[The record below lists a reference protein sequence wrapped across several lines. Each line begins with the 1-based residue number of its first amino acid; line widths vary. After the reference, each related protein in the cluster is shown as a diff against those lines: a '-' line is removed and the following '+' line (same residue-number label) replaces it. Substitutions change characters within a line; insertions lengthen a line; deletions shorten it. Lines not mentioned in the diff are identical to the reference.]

1 MTQPTLLDQ
10 DRPLSELGEALAGL
24 RLRDAQ
30 HLLTMRRSLGEHGQ
44 LTPLCAFERDGGLQ
58 VIDGFKRLVAARDLG
73 WSTVRVR
80 VLEVD
85 VAEATARIS
94 ELHGGRALTELEEGW
109 IVRALHRDH
118 HRSLGAIASA
128 LSRDKSWVWRRLML
142 VEGLC
147 PDVQA
152 NVRLGLIAP
161 RAALVVAALPRGND
175 QTTASQLVIRRG
187 LTVRQTELLV
197 YEWLDA
203 PSEKRASVFA
213 RWSSSGPPARG
224 ANGLKKT
231 HRQRGAA
238 ESMVVAIT
246 TLRRAA
252 GILHGLL
259 GATPLCALEPGSA
272 ELLRGS
278 LRELRLVIAALARV
292 IADAAGSDDA
302 KWEVVA

>member
-1 MTQPTLLDQ
+1 MTQPSLLDQ
-10 DRPLSELGEALAGL
+10 DRPLSDLGEALAGL

-30 HLLTMRRSLGEHGQ
+30 HLLAMRRSLGEHGQ
-44 LTPLCAFERDGGLQ
+44 LTPLCAFEREGGLE
-58 VIDGFKRLVAARDLG
+58 VIDGFKRLVAARELG
-73 WSTVRVR
+73 WSMVRVQ
-80 VLEVD
+80 VLDVD
-85 VAEATARIS
+85 AAEATARIS

-118 HRSLGAIASA
+118 NRSLGAIASA

-147 PDVQA
+147 LDVQA
-152 NVRLGLIAP
+152 DVRLGLIAP

-175 QTTASQLVIRRG
+175 QTAASQLVIRRG

-197 YEWLDA
+197 DEWLDA
-203 PSEKRASVFA
+203 PSEIRASVLA

-231 HRQRGAA
+231 HRLRGAA

-246 TLRRAA
+246 TLRRASGA
-252 GILHGLL
+252 LHGLL
-259 GATPLCALEPGSA
+259 GATPLSALEPGSA

-278 LRELRLVIAALARV
+278 LRELCLVLAALARV
-292 IADAAGSDDA
+292 VTDAAGNDDVQG
-302 KWEVVA
+302 EVA

>member
-1 MTQPTLLDQ
+1 MTQPALLDQ

-80 VLEVD
+80 VLDVD

-128 LSRDKSWVWRRLML
+128 LSRDKSWIWRRLML

-152 NVRLGLIAP
+152 DVRLGLIAP

-259 GATPLCALEPGSA
+259 GATPLCALEPGTA
-272 ELLRGS
+272 ELLGGS
-278 LRELRLVIAALARV
+278 LRELRLVIDALARV
-292 IADAAGSDDA
+292 IADAAGSDDE
-302 KWEVVA
+302 KGEVVA

>member
-1 MTQPTLLDQ
+1 M
-10 DRPLSELGEALAGL
+10 
-24 RLRDAQ
+24 
-30 HLLTMRRSLGEHGQ
+30 
-44 LTPLCAFERDGGLQ
+44 
-58 VIDGFKRLVAARDLG
+58 IDGFKRLVAARDLG

-80 VLEVD
+80 VLDVD

-128 LSRDKSWVWRRLML
+128 LSRDKSWIWRRLML

-152 NVRLGLIAP
+152 DVRLADRAQAAPSWPRCRVETIRRPPRSRHPP
-161 RAALVVAALPRGND
+161 RAHRPADRAVGVRVARRAERKAISVFALVV
-175 QTTASQLVIRRG
+175 V
-187 LTVRQTELLV
+187 
-197 YEWLDA
+197 
-203 PSEKRASVFA
+203 
-213 RWSSSGPPARG
+213 GPPARG

-231 HRQRGAA
+231 HRQRGRR
-238 ESMVVAIT
+238 SGRDP

-259 GATPLCALEPGSA
+259 GATPPALEPGSA
-272 ELLRGS
+272 ELLQGS

-292 IADAAGSDDA
+292 IADAAGSDDDEEV
-302 KWEVVA
+302 EVVT